1 MWEHYCQEEKTIMSV
16 GDGEPCNWC
25 EKENKMTKDDRGW
38 SRESHEQYM
47 ARRKQ
52 EEDLLQGNF
61 EYEYGKATDKQV
73 GGSHY
78 KDCVIQPTEYIMKNN
93 LKDYLD
99 ITKIHEYTDKRAQ
112 QISVE
117 EFVNLFKKIYI

>member
-52 EEDLLQGNF
+52 EEDLLCNIDSGNL
-61 EYEYGKATDKQV
+61 EHNVLQQIDLNGALPYEY
-73 GGSHY
+73 Y
-78 KDCVIQPTEYIMKNN
+78 
-93 LKDYLD
+93 DY
-99 ITKIHEYTDKRAQ
+99 
-112 QISVE
+112 
-117 EFVNLFKKIYI
+117 

>member
-1 MWEHYCQEEKTIMSV
+1 MSV

-47 ARRKQ
+47 ARRSE
-52 EEDLLQGNF
+52 EEDLINKERF
-61 EYEYGKATDKQV
+61 SKTKATDNQV

-78 KDCVIQPTEYIMKNN
+78 KDCVIQPVEYIIKN
-93 LKDYLD
+93 KLD
-99 ITKIHEYTDKRAQ
+99 FLEGNVVKYITRHRTKGQEEDIRKVIHYCELILQHKYEKW
-112 QISVE
+112 
-117 EFVNLFKKIYI
+117 K